1 MKKRSSGKR
10 RELSGRHIFAV
21 LIAVFVLVGGYAG
34 YRLII
39 TEVEYNAAQNEYKQ
53 LRVFAPELVKPQ
65 SPAAG
70 DNNTDSHEPDSEP
83 DPDEDTAYIEPI
95 LDPALT
101 EINRDFI
108 GWIRID
114 GTDIDYPVVQG
125 IDNITYLS
133 TTFTR
138 ERNPSG
144 TIFMDSENKTGF
156 NSFAVLHGHNMR
168 DGSMFAGLHN
178 FRDDDFRSEFNEVT
192 IFSQENGIL
201 QYKIFAV
208 KLTDIYD
215 AVFNL
220 PVQGQS
226 EIEAYFSGF
235 GFSAEDLRDNTDILV
250 LATCTRGAKSERLL
264 VLAAHARN

>member
-1 MKKRSSGKR
+1 MKIRSSGKHKKI
-10 RELSGRHIFAV
+10 SGRHIFAV
-21 LIAVFVLVGGYAG
+21 LIAVFVIVGGYAG
-34 YRLII
+34 YRLIV
-39 TEVEYNAAQNEYKQ
+39 TEVEYSAAQNEYSQ
-53 LRVFAPELVKPQ
+53 LRVFAPELVSPE
-65 SPAAG
+65 SPAVN
-70 DNNTDSHEPDSEP
+70 DNTTDSPKP
-83 DPDEDTAYIEPI
+83 DPDESADAPEPI
-95 LDPALT
+95 LDPVLS
-101 EINRDFI
+101 EMNPDFI

-144 TIFMDSENKTGF
+144 TIFMDFENNTGF
-156 NSFAVLHGHNMR
+156 NSFAILHGHNMR

-178 FRDDDFRSEFNEVT
+178 FLDDNFRTDYNEVT

-208 KLTDIYD
+208 KQTDIHD

-226 EIEAYFSGF
+226 EKEAYFSVF
-235 GFSAEDLRDNTDILV
+235 GFTAEELRESTDILV

-264 VLAAHARN
+264 VMAAHVRG